1 MSVGTQVIIVVFDD
15 NKITVAA
22 QCVTGIDDAPI
33 GGRDNNLSLLPAI
46 SIPLLPP
53 SAPLKFSITL
63 PSVGQRHAEI
73 GELVDVLLAVGWVV
87 LTVVGA
93 VTGATTVVV
102 VVAGLLLGN
111 ILVALCSPE
120 DSEYVIVGCE
130 ATTAVDFVQKLCW
143 SSHRRSLLRWPE
155 KRRFRR

>member
-1 MSVGTQVIIVVFDD
+1 
-15 NKITVAA
+15 
-22 QCVTGIDDAPI
+22 
-33 GGRDNNLSLLPAI
+33 
-46 SIPLLPP
+46 
-53 SAPLKFSITL
+53 
-63 PSVGQRHAEI
+63 
-73 GELVDVLLAVGWVV
+73 VGWVV

-130 ATTAVDFVQKLCW
+130 ATTAVDFCAEVVLVVAPP
-143 SSHRRSLLRWPE
+143 LALALA
-155 KRRFRR
+155 

>member
-1 MSVGTQVIIVVFDD
+1 M
-15 NKITVAA
+15 
-22 QCVTGIDDAPI
+22 
-33 GGRDNNLSLLPAI
+33 
-46 SIPLLPP
+46 
-53 SAPLKFSITL
+53 
-63 PSVGQRHAEI
+63 PSVGQRHDEI

-130 ATTAVDFVQKLCW
+130 ATTAVDFFAEGVLAVAPP
-143 SSHRRSLLRWPE
+143 LALALA
-155 KRRFRR
+155 

>member
-33 GGRDNNLSLLPAI
+33 GGRDNSLSLTACNI
-46 SIPLLPP
+46 DTLLPP

-63 PSVGQRHAEI
+63 PSVGQRHVEI

-130 ATTAVDFVQKLCW
+130 ATTAVDFCAEVVLVVAPP
-143 SSHRRSLLRWPE
+143 LALALA
-155 KRRFRR
+155 